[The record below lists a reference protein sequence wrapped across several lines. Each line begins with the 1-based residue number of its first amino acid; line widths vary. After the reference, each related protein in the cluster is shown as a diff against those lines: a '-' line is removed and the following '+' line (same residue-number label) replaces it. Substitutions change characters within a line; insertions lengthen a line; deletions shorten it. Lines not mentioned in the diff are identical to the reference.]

1 MGVQSAALTAAL
13 DARVRAL
20 VVMAGRAYPS
30 GRSGDPE
37 VERVF
42 GPLDTV
48 RYIDNVAPAAIFFQG
63 GSRDTVIPRA
73 EMEALFAAASEP
85 KEIRWYP
92 TGHELLN
99 TKPDRLAWL
108 RRQLALK

>member
-1 MGVQSAALTAAL
+1 
-13 DARVRAL
+13 
-20 VVMAGRAYPS
+20 
-30 GRSGDPE
+30 
-37 VERVF
+37 
-42 GPLDTV
+42 
-48 RYIDNVAPAAIFFQG
+48 
-63 GSRDTVIPRA
+63 
-73 EMEALFAAASEP
+73 MEALFAAASEP